1 MSYFGRLIARKPMM
15 IVSGIILALIILG
28 LFLSMLSSSPRIS
41 E

>member
-1 MSYFGRLIARKPMM
+1 MSYFGRKIARNSMM
-15 IVSGIILALIILG
+15 VLSGIILALIILG